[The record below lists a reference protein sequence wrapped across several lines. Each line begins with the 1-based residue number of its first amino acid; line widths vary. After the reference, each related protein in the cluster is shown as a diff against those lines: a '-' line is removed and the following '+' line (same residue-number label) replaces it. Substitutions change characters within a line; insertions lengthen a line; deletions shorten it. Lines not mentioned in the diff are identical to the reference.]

1 MKQFVNSVKSE
12 PFLKTAVVWGLGL
25 LCMIMVA
32 KFGML
37 QLTKSYDRVI
47 DEIIPFFTVL
57 FGAAYMVRFIGAR
70 PIFYTAVCGATVG
83 VGMAFL
89 GLVNDL
95 MGGFSLN
102 AFARFALVAVIRAI
116 PLLMIGALAGWI
128 MTRGRTPIAIEMP
141 TKKEEEAAKAEGRD
155 IGPRIVTPVAAMPGS
170 ADTNRKLLEKLESDP
185 LSLMSDRERDKYLK
199 KMAKAKAQQVQQP
212 AARRK

>member
-1 MKQFVNSVKSE
+1 MKQIVNSVKTD
-12 PFLKTAVVWGLGL
+12 PFLKTAVMWGLGL

-37 QLTKSYDRVI
+37 QLTKTYDRAI

-70 PIFYTAVCGATVG
+70 PVLYTAICGATVG

-102 AFARFALVAVIRAI
+102 AFVRFALVAVIRAI
-116 PLLMIGALAGWI
+116 PLFIVGGLAGWI

-155 IGPRIVTPVAAMPGS
+155 IGPRIITPVSAMPGS
-170 ADTNRKLLEKLESDP
+170 AETNRKLLDKLESDP

-199 KMAKAKAQQVQQP
+199 RLAKAQQAGQP